1 MKSSIDGQFRHE
13 PHPIVVFMTTGLRLI
28 VYLGIPL
35 FSAVACWMTW
45 PTYKPKF
52 NSVELARG
60 IVTPL
65 GSSFSGDAIPAWRK
79 VNPIVFS
86 EAQVDSIVVPHWLS
100 ADMAPD
106 LHPSDE
112 IEDRNLTEPIVGI
125 ELDEC
130 YFAFAIAGMANPY
143 YSMVTVASEHRQATV
158 THCAA
163 KHLTRVFVDERSR
176 PASPLALAGLKDDGE
191 FMLVVDGKCIA
202 HSASSFPLEELAHC
216 TMSLGDWLQL
226 HPSSMCFLGGLRVTY
241 VDRPAANAR

>member
-79 VNPIVFS
+79 VNPIVS
-86 EAQVDSIVVPHWLS
+86 SDAQVDSIFVSHWL
-100 ADMAPD
+100 
-106 LHPSDE
+106 
-112 IEDRNLTEPIVGI
+112 
-125 ELDEC
+125 
-130 YFAFAIAGMANPY
+130 
-143 YSMVTVASEHRQATV
+143 
-158 THCAA
+158 
-163 KHLTRVFVDERSR
+163 
-176 PASPLALAGLKDDGE
+176 
-191 FMLVVDGKCIA
+191 
-202 HSASSFPLEELAHC
+202 
-216 TMSLGDWLQL
+216 
-226 HPSSMCFLGGLRVTY
+226 
-241 VDRPAANAR
+241 